1 MSVWSHVLFVALHP
15 KDARV
20 GIKEVAARSMGN
32 TEYGIKIEE
41 IESKREHDNRQF
53 RVSISFCEDGDAA
66 AQKVNKLIKDLVESG
81 TRCIDCT
88 ATIRYLAG

>member
-1 MSVWSHVLFVALHP
+1 MPVWSHVLLVALHP
-15 KDARV
+15 KDARI
-20 GIKEVAARSMGN
+20 GIKEVAAQSMGN
-32 TEYGIKIEE
+32 TEYGIKVDE
-41 IESKREHDNRQF
+41 IESKRNHDNRQF